1 MSLSKF
7 LDSLFNKFLSEKVKE
22 SSERFILYIAIASF
36 IIHLVMIYLVD
47 FGIVSFRASSDLL
60 NNPIAAI
67 YTPFS
72 FILLYEVYLLIYYL
86 PKSFTIYISKQYEI
100 MTLIIIRRLFKDLS
114 NLTLTN
120 DWFVIKDDLQFTYD
134 LATSILM
141 FFLIYLFYKQ
151 SKIRYTHET
160 FDDIQIAATQK
171 FVKIKKILATCLVP
185 VLMVLAVY
193 SFSSW
198 LLQII
203 NPNKN
208 AIDSFSDINNIFF
221 EQFFTILIF
230 ADVLLL
236 LFSFFLTDEFHK
248 VIRNSGFIISTILI
262 RISFSTTGLL
272 NNVLILSAI
281 TFGLLIII
289 VHNKFERQ
297 IDLEK
302 KQMTNSNG

>member
-1 MSLSKF
+1 MPNFSSLEFTHYF
-7 LDSLFNKFLSEKVKE
+7 LHSQRVILS
-22 SSERFILYIAIASF
+22 IAIASF

-47 FGIVSFRASSDLL
+47 FGLVSFSTSSDLL

-86 PKSFTIYISKQYEI
+86 PKSFTTYIIKQYEI
-100 MTLIIIRRLFKDLS
+100 MTIIIIRRLFKDLS

-262 RISFSTTGLL
+262 RISFSTSGLL